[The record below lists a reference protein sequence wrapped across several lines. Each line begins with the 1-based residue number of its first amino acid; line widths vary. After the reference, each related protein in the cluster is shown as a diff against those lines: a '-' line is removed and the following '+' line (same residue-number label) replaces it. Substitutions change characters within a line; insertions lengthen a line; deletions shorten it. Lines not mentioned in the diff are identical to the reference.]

1 MMADYIPAADAE
13 FDAWQT
19 NFVDYATA
27 NMAELGLDAAD
38 LTPIDTA
45 QTEWATDYPAH
56 VTAVANAES
65 ARAAK
70 DGARAGYV
78 TLVRALVR
86 RLQASS
92 TITDAQRA
100 ALGITV
106 PGMNPTPSGPPESR
120 PLVTID
126 CSQRLR
132 HLIGFTDE
140 TTPTRRAKPAGVLG
154 AEIWVKVG
162 GTAPTDPSELRF
174 MGLSTRAPFT
184 AEFAGTDGGQIAY
197 YWVRWVNNTG
207 EKGPWS
213 ETASATIGA

>member
-1 MMADYIPAADAE
+1 MADYVPAADAE
-13 FDAWQT
+13 FNSWQA
-19 NFVDYATA
+19 NFVEYANDNLA
-27 NMAELGLDAAD
+27 ALGLDAAD
-38 LTPIDTA
+38 MAPIDAA
-45 QTEWATDYPAH
+45 QVEWDSDFPAH
-56 VTAVANAES
+56 VTAVAAAES
-65 ARAAK
+65 ARAEK
-70 DGARAGYV
+70 DAARAAFV

-106 PGMNPTPSGPPESR
+106 PGSNPTPLGPPETR
-120 PLVTID
+120 PLVSID

-132 HLIGFTDE
+132 HLVGFVDE
-140 TTPTRRAKPAGVLG
+140 TTPTRRAKPVGVLG

-162 GTAPTDPSELRF
+162 DAAPTDPSELRF
-174 MGLSTRAPFT
+174 MGLSTRSPFT
-184 AEFAGTDGGQIAY
+184 ADYSGSDGGQIAY
-197 YWVRWVNNTG
+197 YWVRWVNSRG